1 MFRKLALVLLVL
13 AAIFPFAPSATAGGW
28 AAVVLETPLEEV
40 VVSEETTV
48 AYRVL
53 AHGRAEAPVTGM
65 HVDFLF
71 LHEETGFF
79 VAVSGEATADPEVYA
94 ITFTLDQAGDWELR
108 SMIRNYADIPLLQKF
123 PTLVASAPADIA
135 GG

>member
-1 MFRKLALVLLVL
+1 MFRRLTLMLLVP
-13 AAIFPFAPSATAGGW
+13 AAIFSFAPPASAGGW

-71 LHEETGFF
+71 LHDETGFF